1 MFGIE
6 FVDIRI
12 ATEMIENLRYKLC
25 CFGVYIYV
33 PEEVLCDDKSVVTNS
48 SVPESVLSKRH
59 NTMCYHQVREAQA
72 YGMITPQ

>member
-1 MFGIE
+1 MEIINNF
-6 FVDIRI
+6 
-12 ATEMIENLRYKLC
+12 RYKLH
-25 CFGVYIYV
+25 FFAVDIDG
-33 PEEVLCDDKSVVTNS
+33 PSGVLCDNKSVVTNS